1 MKHHDPND
9 KTATHFIAR
18 KNAITDGFFI
28 TLYRFK
34 EPYPAYG
41 QTECN
46 CTKELKERGS
56 ICHYCMNEKLKERP
70 QYKGPMGWQFH
81 SQQNDT
87 DVIKEMHTI
96 DKLPAITGDDLT
108 KGIFNQNS
116 MYAG

>member
-18 KNAITDGFFI
+18 KNKTTGGFFI

-34 EPYPAYG
+34 NTDYG
-41 QTECN
+41 IKTG
-46 CTKELKERGS
+46 K
-56 ICHYCMNEKLKERP
+56 RP
-70 QYKGPMGWQFH
+70 QYKGPLGWQFH